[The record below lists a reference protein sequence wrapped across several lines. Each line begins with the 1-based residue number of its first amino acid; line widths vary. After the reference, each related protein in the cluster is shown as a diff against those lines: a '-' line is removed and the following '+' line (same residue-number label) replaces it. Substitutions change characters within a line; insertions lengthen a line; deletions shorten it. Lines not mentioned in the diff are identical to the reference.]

1 MAQQSE
7 WPEAWK
13 RASAWSAIGISFR
26 LSTKTAGCRRMGA
39 NPLMGGRFE
48 MLQSYVQTP
57 RQRETNFG
65 KVVLKEV
72 AGAFPK
78 RDEFWDSC
86 AQELDSSD
94 LAFSVAAFL

>member
-1 MAQQSE
+1 
-7 WPEAWK
+7 
-13 RASAWSAIGISFR
+13 
-26 LSTKTAGCRRMGA
+26 MGA

-94 LAFSVAAFL
+94 VAFSVAVLLREGSVHLGSTAVHRGHHRLVSKPALHAETYH

>member
-1 MAQQSE
+1 
-7 WPEAWK
+7 
-13 RASAWSAIGISFR
+13 
-26 LSTKTAGCRRMGA
+26 
-39 NPLMGGRFE
+39 MGGRFE

-57 RQRETNFG
+57 RQREINFG

-78 RDEFWDSC
+78 RNEFWDSC

-94 LAFSVAAFL
+94 RAFSVAVFLREGSVHLGSAAIHRCNHRLASKPALHAAKCR

>member
-1 MAQQSE
+1 
-7 WPEAWK
+7 
-13 RASAWSAIGISFR
+13 
-26 LSTKTAGCRRMGA
+26 MGA

-57 RQRETNFG
+57 RQREINFG

-94 LAFSVAAFL
+94 LAFSVASQKSNALAFGDSPLTGLPFFN